1 MDKTGLLCV
10 VMCVWGNGNRKYEI
24 FLVEINIIK
33 YYKGEVVRN
42 SNHKINLTELRTMK
56 NEL

>member
-33 YYKGEVVRN
+33 YYRGEVVKKFK
-42 SNHKINLTELRTMK
+42 S
-56 NEL
+56 